1 MLLHFCYF
9 DQWQRLFPNRLFGEV
24 LFSVRLSPLNA
35 AHNPIA
41 RYEVPYTVQIP
52 YKIFRLVLSEAMNNT
67 YATSSPEALRSLGSS
82 RLSSSALFVTAS
94 EATKVD
100 HPLLCHS
107 DMNTSETQNNT
118 YGARRKGPTP
128 PHGLFTFKVT
138 SDKGR
143 NPKRTKFEDPKRR
156 AEVAQIREEGGCMRC
171 HRKKIPVHQ
180 MLPNRIS

>member
-9 DQWQRLFPNRLFGEV
+9 DQWQGLFPNRLFGEV
-24 LFSVRLSPLNA
+24 LFSVRLSSLNA
-35 AHNPIA
+35 VHNPTA

-52 YKIFRLVLSEAMNNT
+52 YKSFRLVLSEAMNNT

-82 RLSSSALFVTAS
+82 RLSSSALFVAAS

-118 YGARRKGPTP
+118 GKGLTP

-143 NPKRTKFEDPKRR
+143 NPKRTKFEDLKRR
-156 AEVAQIREEGGCMRC
+156 AEVAQVREEGACMRC
-171 HRKKIPVHQ
+171 HRKKIPVRQ
-180 MLPNRIS
+180 MLPNRLS